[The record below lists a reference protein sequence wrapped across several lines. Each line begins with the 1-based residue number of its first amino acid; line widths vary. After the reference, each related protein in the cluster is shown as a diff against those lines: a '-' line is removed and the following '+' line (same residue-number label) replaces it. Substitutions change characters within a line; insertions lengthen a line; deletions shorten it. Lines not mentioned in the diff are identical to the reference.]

1 MRKQSNGDSTT
12 YYYAYTDADNTMK
25 ALKPEETTTPVFSSV
40 KFINMTEGE
49 LEGKD
54 ISINVISRGI
64 QTEDGRTD
72 GSVRHARSDRRK
84 VLK

>member
-1 MRKQSNGDSTT
+1 
-12 YYYAYTDADNTMK
+12 MK

-64 QTEDGRTD
+64 QTEDLDLTD
-72 GSVRHARSDRRK
+72 PLDIYAVIVGGMK
-84 VLK
+84 